1 MFLTAEFTPRSDLQ
15 FIFTGI
21 AQQIYLEALI
31 PSLLRLRLWEV
42 MFNLT
47 DMQTPL
53 RAQAQL
59 DATIHTLHL
68 VDQYHPHLLL
78 RQLLLHLVSYVF
90 NEFFAAESGSQQFAS
105 SHHHLSG

>member
-1 MFLTAEFTPRSDLQ
+1 
-15 FIFTGI
+15 
-21 AQQIYLEALI
+21 
-31 PSLLRLRLWEV
+31 

-90 NEFFAAESGSQQFAS
+90 SMNFLLLKADPSNSLQAITICPDRASRIKNRRVSRYVAGAS
-105 SHHHLSG
+105 SAWS